1 MLSHSTGFPTVD
13 ARNDFLRARRSARAA
28 RLLGRRRNVP
38 RTLTDAVG
46 LPRGRPRLEVIP
58 TDAIVGTLEP
68 TIVFD
73 ARFRP
78 ASDHVRARWE
88 RIALAHR
95 SGVSLAP
102 ITVLE
107 RPDGYYVVDAATAS
121 RWPARSGTATS
132 MHASPAR
139 ARRRARRRDTRA
151 ARGRGRGRGGPES
164 PLGMTAGRRTLR
176 GACRSP
182 IASNPTSRPP

>member
-1 MLSHSTGFPTVD
+1 LFKSRQGSGRTVAAMLSHSTGFPAVD

-28 RLLGRRRNVP
+28 RLLGRRSNVP
-38 RTLTDAVG
+38 RTLTDGAG
-46 LPRGRPRLEVIP
+46 LARGRARLEVIP

-78 ASDHVRARWE
+78 ASDHVRVRWE

-95 SGVSLAP
+95 SGVSLMP

-107 RPDGYYVVDAATAS
+107 RSDGYYVVDGRHRVSVARALGHRDIEARVTRAGAAS
-121 RWPARSGTATS
+121 R
-132 MHASPAR
+132 
-139 ARRRARRRDTRA
+139 A
-151 ARGRGRGRGGPES
+151 A
-164 PLGMTAGRRTLR
+164 A
-176 GACRSP
+176 
-182 IASNPTSRPP
+182 